1 MSKTAIVVLSEPKA
15 GSEEALG
22 RVFNALAAAYDY
34 KQAGEEVKILFQGA
48 GTRWPVELQKDSH
61 PANALYEAVADKIEG
76 VSCGC
81 ADVFGANPSG
91 LDLIKDNKV
100 PGTTGLPSL
109 VNLQKDGYSVITF

>member
-1 MSKTAIVVLSEPKA
+1 MKTAILIFSDPKA

-22 RVFNALAAAYDY
+22 RVFNALATAYDY
-34 KQAGEEVKILFQGA
+34 KKSGEEVAIYFQGT
-48 GTRWPVELQKDSH
+48 GTRWPEELLKPDH
-61 PANALYEAVADKIEG
+61 PAHKLFKEIEDKIIG

-91 LDLIKDNKV
+91 FDLIRDNSV

-109 VNLQKDGYSVITF
+109 FNIQKEGYNILAF